1 MSTMSKYVAYTRT
14 LDDQEDFFNTYIF
27 DDAVRSPDGFAIFAH
42 PLTVRGNHH
51 TSLIVTN
58 GLYIM
63 DHFP

>member
-14 LDDQEDFFNTYIF
+14 VDDKEDFFDTYIF
-27 DDAVRSPDGFAIFAH
+27 SGATHSPDGFAIFAQ
-42 PLTVRGNHH
+42 PLTVRGNHY

-63 DHFP
+63 NSFP